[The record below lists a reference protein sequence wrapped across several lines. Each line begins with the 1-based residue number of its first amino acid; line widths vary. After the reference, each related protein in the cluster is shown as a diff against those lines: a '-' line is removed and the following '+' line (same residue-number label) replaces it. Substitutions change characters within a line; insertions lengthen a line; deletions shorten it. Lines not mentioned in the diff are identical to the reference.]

1 MTVSRC
7 RSRRSRGVTRN
18 SFPCSAVT
26 SIHFLGYGYLQM
38 NSTREIRPKI
48 TERIPLTIPISSPRL
63 SAISLKQFFPVSIR
77 GGNMAGKGDVI
88 NAIAEQAGISKKEA
102 SAAFDAFVGYI
113 SDSCQRG
120 ERCAIPG
127 LGSFN
132 VSQRKA
138 REGRNPR
145 TNEKITIP
153 ASKNVRFK
161 AGKDLREMVN
171 SPRRAGKTG
180 RK

>member
-1 MTVSRC
+1 
-7 RSRRSRGVTRN
+7 
-18 SFPCSAVT
+18 
-26 SIHFLGYGYLQM
+26 
-38 NSTREIRPKI
+38 
-48 TERIPLTIPISSPRL
+48 
-63 SAISLKQFFPVSIR
+63 
-77 GGNMAGKGDVI
+77 MAGKGDVI
-88 NAIAEQAGISKKEA
+88 SAIADQAGISKKEA

-127 LGSFN
+127 LGSFA

-161 AGKDLREMVN
+161 AGKDLRDVVN
-171 SPRRAGKTG
+171 SPKKSAKG

>member
-1 MTVSRC
+1 
-7 RSRRSRGVTRN
+7 
-18 SFPCSAVT
+18 
-26 SIHFLGYGYLQM
+26 
-38 NSTREIRPKI
+38 
-48 TERIPLTIPISSPRL
+48 
-63 SAISLKQFFPVSIR
+63 
-77 GGNMAGKGDVI
+77 MAGKGDVI
-88 NAIAEQAGISKKEA
+88 TAIAEQAGISKKEA
-102 SAAFDAFVGYI
+102 AAAFDAFVGYI

-132 VSQRKA
+132 VSSRKA

-161 AGKDLREMVN
+161 AGKDLRDAVN
-171 SPRRAGKTG
+171 TKRGAKSGRR
-180 RK
+180 

>member
-1 MTVSRC
+1 
-7 RSRRSRGVTRN
+7 
-18 SFPCSAVT
+18 
-26 SIHFLGYGYLQM
+26 
-38 NSTREIRPKI
+38 
-48 TERIPLTIPISSPRL
+48 
-63 SAISLKQFFPVSIR
+63 
-77 GGNMAGKGDVI
+77 MAGKADVI
-88 NAIAEQAGISKKEA
+88 NEIAESAGISKKEA
-102 SAAFDAFVGYI
+102 AAAFDAFVGYI

-127 LGSFN
+127 LGSFS

-161 AGKDLREMVN
+161 AGKDLKDAVN
-171 SPRRAGKTG
+171 TAKRGGKG
-180 RK
+180 KK